1 LRRGAGGLI
10 AAPSAQETMMNP
22 TGGTAIFQP
31 LLIAIAVAI
40 VLLLLFLY
48 AVRQGRFASPGA
60 RIAAVIVIVI
70 IAVLLWL
77 GPGLFLVR

>member
-1 LRRGAGGLI
+1 
-10 AAPSAQETMMNP
+10 MNP

-40 VLLLLFLY
+40 VLLLLFFY

-60 RIAAVIVIVI
+60 RVAAVIVIGI
-70 IAVLLWL
+70 IVALLWF